1 MTQKRSLSL
10 LWICFSLALISF
22 GAGCA
27 RIPTHP
33 SALRYPELNVE
44 YPKPERVVLDNGLV
58 IYLLEDH
65 EVPIVDGFLT
75 VRGGSIYDPPEK
87 IGLASMTGAVM
98 RTGGTPDMTGD
109 EIDEELELLAA
120 SVETSFSREEANASF
135 STMAKDL
142 DRVLQLYAD
151 VILRPAFRED
161 KIELKRREML
171 EEIRRRNDDPGRI
184 ASREFGFLVYGKENP
199 WARMP
204 SRSDVLS
211 LTQQDLVE
219 FHRRSFR
226 PDQAI
231 LALAGDFSRNEM
243 LEKIK
248 KIFGDW
254 KPSGEPFQKLEPIRD
269 DAPRVGVH
277 IVRRE
282 TEQVNIRLGHLGISR
297 HDPDRFAVL
306 LLNYI
311 LGDGGFNAR
320 LIQTIRSDLG
330 LAYVVWGSIG
340 HGTDRGAF
348 TVVAETKSESTGLAV
363 EKMIEIIQGMCNEL
377 VSEED
382 ISRAKES
389 LINQF
394 VFLYDSSWG
403 IVRQYASLEHYGYA
417 EDYLDKYL
425 DRLKA
430 VTREDIQNA
439 ARKHLHPDSL
449 VILAVGNPDT
459 SETPLSKFGTVSE
472 ITLDAPEAQETP

>member
-1 MTQKRSLSL
+1 MKSMMKHPSV
-10 LWICFSLALISF
+10 FVAVALTVVLT
-22 GAGCA
+22 GCV

-33 SALRYPELNVE
+33 SALRYPELSVE

-65 EVPIVDGFLT
+65 EVPIVDGFMT
-75 VRGGSIYDPPEK
+75 VRSGSIFDPSEK

-98 RTGGTPDMTGD
+98 RTGGTPEMTGD

-135 STMAKDL
+135 STMTKDL
-142 DRVLQLYAD
+142 DRVLQLFAD
-151 VILRPAFRED
+151 VLLRPAFREE
-161 KIELKRREML
+161 KIELKRNEML
-171 EEIRRRNDDPGRI
+171 EEIRRRNDDPGSI
-184 ASREFGFLVYGKENP
+184 ASREYAFLVYGSNSP
-199 WARMP
+199 WARIS
-204 SRSDVLS
+204 SRDTVLS
-211 LTQQDLVE
+211 ITRDDLVE

-231 LALAGDFSRNEM
+231 LAIAGDFSRDEI
-243 LEKIK
+243 LGKIRSL
-248 KIFGDW
+248 FGDW
-254 KPSGEPFQKLEPIRD
+254 KPSGEPFAALEPIRD
-269 DAPRVGVH
+269 QDSQVGVH
-277 IVRRE
+277 LVRRD

-297 HDPDRFAVL
+297 HDPDRFPVL

-340 HGTDRGAF
+340 HGTDRGTF
-348 TVVAETKSESTGLAV
+348 TVVAETKSESAGLAI
-363 EKMIEIIQGMCNEL
+363 EKMIEIIRGMQDEL

-403 IVRQYASLEHYGYA
+403 IVRQYASLEYYGYA

-425 DRLKA
+425 DRLRA
-430 VTREDIQNA
+430 VTREEIQDA
-439 ARKHLHPDSL
+439 ARTHLHPEKL
-449 VILAVGNPDT
+449 VILAVGNPDA
-459 SETPLSKFGTVSE
+459 SETPLSKFGSVKE
-472 ITLDAPEAQETP
+472 ITLDTPEVQETP